1 MCKLRIHNLKH
12 YKRLDYDWMNI
23 SDSHRFI
30 TIISVYDHLFEYSRA
45 ACCVNDKCPS
55 KNVRRFEINL
65 MAPNVQKDRLFE
77 RQLKKF
83 IIDKDYYDTLLGFS
97 LISCDACQH
106 WGIEW
111 TRIPQPY
118 SVNPSTRNMDADF
131 KAAQFATRYAD
142 RRY

>member
-1 MCKLRIHNLKH
+1 MKGVYNDIFLRLKG
-12 YKRLDYDWMNI
+12 
-23 SDSHRFI
+23 S
-30 TIISVYDHLFEYSRA
+30 IIAGILPCMLLPFYFALNT

-83 IIDKDYYDTLLGFS
+83 IIDTDYYDTLLGFS